1 MRKDMKEKYKFS
13 KEKVRN
19 EIDSRR
25 EKLAEEMRSREMKC
39 FENRKEMEIEKR
51 NKLKITKKK
60 IEEKD
65 KKVIFS
71 FSKITND

>member
-1 MRKDMKEKYKFS
+1 M
-13 KEKVRN
+13 RN

-65 KKVIFS
+65 KKVIKSISRLPKDFIS
-71 FSKITND
+71 FFRLRNY

>member
-1 MRKDMKEKYKFS
+1 M
-13 KEKVRN
+13 RN

-65 KKVIFS
+65 KKVILS
-71 FSKITND
+71 ISKLPIDNI

>member
-1 MRKDMKEKYKFS
+1 M
-13 KEKVRN
+13 RN

-65 KKVIFS
+65 KKVIPSIFDLP
-71 FSKITND
+71 NDYIKFFRLRNY

>member
-1 MRKDMKEKYKFS
+1 M
-13 KEKVRN
+13 RN

-25 EKLAEEMRSREMKC
+25 EKLAEEMRSREMKF
-39 FENRKEMEIEKR
+39 FENRKGMELEKR

-65 KKVIFS
+65 KKVKSKTLKNDHTFTFYFIRLRS
-71 FSKITND
+71 F

>member
-1 MRKDMKEKYKFS
+1 M
-13 KEKVRN
+13 RN

-39 FENRKEMEIEKR
+39 FENRKEMELEKR

-65 KKVIFS
+65 KKVIKSIS
-71 FSKITND
+71 FLNVFISFFRLRNY